1 MGRWGQPFRFW
12 GLGHGN
18 LGFRGGTWGQ
28 PFRFCGLG
36 TWGLGVG
43 LGFGGWD
50 MGLGAGLGDN
60 PLGFRGRSCR
70 LCDFFAAPTTYKVAH
85 ILHVHLLPLN
95 PRVTSAPA
103 TTEERN

>member
-1 MGRWGQPFRFW
+1 
-12 GLGHGN
+12 
-18 LGFRGGTWGQ
+18 
-28 PFRFCGLG
+28 
-36 TWGLGVG
+36 
-43 LGFGGWD
+43 

-70 LCDFFAAPTTYKVAH
+70 LCDFFAAPTTYKVA
-85 ILHVHLLPLN
+85 LN